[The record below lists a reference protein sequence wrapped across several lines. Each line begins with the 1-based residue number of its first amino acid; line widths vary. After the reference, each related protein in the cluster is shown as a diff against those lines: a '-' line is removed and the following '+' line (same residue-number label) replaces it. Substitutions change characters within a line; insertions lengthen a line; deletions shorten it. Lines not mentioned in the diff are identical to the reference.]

1 MLGRHFTNSCF
12 HILRI
17 LSIVPSGSLVTEF
30 DLWSLL
36 QALDAD
42 TLLYIYPVCDKRR
55 YSAFSEAISHF
66 SPPLLQC
73 KLLVALWFLRSIP
86 APWATSHFPPVWM
99 GWTNIT
105 DLKWSKPGTGPVWR
119 QLWGLLAVIL
129 KKGMLAAKWPHT
141 AYLSRWWVL
150 LGLWRLQSR
159 KSPRV

>member
-105 DLKWSKPGTGPVWR
+105 DLKWSNQVQVLSGDSSEAYWLSSWR
-119 QLWGLLAVIL
+119 KGCLLL
-129 KKGMLAAKWPHT
+129 SDHT
-141 AYLSRWWVL
+141 QPIWVDD
-150 LGLWRLQSR
+150 GFS
-159 KSPRV
+159 